1 MILLYTGRRNVP
13 LHGRVA
19 EEVRDVLTRLRP
31 RLAVGSA
38 AAGTDLVVIGH
49 AVRLGLPVRVVLRGP
64 PGDFARDSVDDMGQE
79 WSALFEELLADD
91 QVTVSVLD
99 VPATDEGYAAV
110 NIEVLETAAALRQSG
125 EEVVV
130 LAVTSPRTSGA
141 DHAEGMAAE
150 ATRRGWRVI
159 RIPLGLK

>member
-1 MILLYTGRRNVP
+1 MILVYTGRRSVP

-19 EEVRDVLTRLRP
+19 EEVHDVLTRLRP

-38 AAGTDLVVIGH
+38 AAGADLVVIGH

-79 WSALFEELLADD
+79 WTALFEELLADD
-91 QVTVSVLD
+91 QVTATMLD
-99 VPATDEGYAAV
+99 VPASDEGYAAV
-110 NIEVLETAAALRQSG
+110 NTEILETAAGLMDGG

-141 DHAEGMAAE
+141 DHAEGLAAE